1 MFDYEINTSQRWKDC
16 AKKPGQC
23 WASTAPT
30 QRRATWGNSSVDF
43 IVCSCWLVQLQE
55 KKEKHDRILSVICS
69 PTDTIRG
76 PGDSC
81 LHACTLTGIRLRPRG
96 GLPLTTTQRW
106 WLDLLIISTYDLLIF
121 LPVTTLVKDLM
132 NVEWLTCN
140 HDLISRTLLHN
151 SMRHKSLPSF
161 HAISST
167 LLLESMSATLQ
178 LILVYGRLTRQSYQT
193 NTTVRLMQFVPEYK

>member
-1 MFDYEINTSQRWKDC
+1 MKSIHPKGERTVLKSLDSVERAQHQHKDEQHEEIVLWTSLF
-16 AKKPGQC
+16 AAVGL
-23 WASTAPT
+23 
-30 QRRATWGNSSVDF
+30 F
-43 IVCSCWLVQLQE
+43 SCRK

-81 LHACTLTGIRLRPRG
+81 LHACTFTGIRLRPRG

-140 HDLISRTLLHN
+140 HDLILRTLLHN